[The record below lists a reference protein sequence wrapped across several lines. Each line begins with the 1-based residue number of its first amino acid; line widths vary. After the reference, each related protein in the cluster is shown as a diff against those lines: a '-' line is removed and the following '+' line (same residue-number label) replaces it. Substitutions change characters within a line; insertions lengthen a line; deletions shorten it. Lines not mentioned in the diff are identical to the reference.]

1 MDAARLFTPISAI
14 GVFYIIYGSMRV
26 ITQIGGQYAIKVSF
40 SKDRVLIIVFR
51 NYFSSKESTTMD
63 LLRKMSTKLLI
74 FKFCHQDNALV
85 FKIFLLK
92 ILMVFGEL
100 LA

>member
-40 SKDRVLIIVFR
+40 SKDR
-51 NYFSSKESTTMD
+51 
-63 LLRKMSTKLLI
+63 
-74 FKFCHQDNALV
+74 
-85 FKIFLLK
+85 
-92 ILMVFGEL
+92 EL
-100 LA
+100 LFVKRINNYGFVEEDVY